1 MYELLKNR
9 LENGHPFLKSVATE
23 RINALANALEI
34 TQEQADELMALVE
47 SNGVDVMP
55 EDFSERLARIEE
67 VIEKVKRFFAAASEN
82 VLLSSIMQAIEEKE
96 DGDSL

>member
-9 LENGHPFLKSVATE
+9 LENGHPFLKSVA
-23 RINALANALEI
+23 
-34 TQEQADELMALVE
+34 
-47 SNGVDVMP
+47 
-55 EDFSERLARIEE
+55 IEE